1 VITRKTLQFDHPLL
15 KGLAHPCFEAQGAAD
30 GPHLALTAGVHGCE
44 YSSIAAAIRFMR
56 ELDTD
61 ELSGRITCVPIVS
74 MESYL
79 GRSPFV
85 VPVDGKNLNR
95 TFPGDADG
103 SYTQALAY
111 SIRVTLYEPA
121 DAIIDLHGGD
131 MVEALEPFS
140 IYENDKSLDL
150 ALAFGLHYVT
160 RAQSP
165 SGMTISAKDVPSII
179 AEAGGIGQLTQENV
193 ELLVDGT
200 TNALKHLGMLPGDPE
215 PREVEQLG
223 EHLFVYGT
231 HGGWWESRV
240 STGARVREGDPVGVV
255 KDLFGD
261 VIETPVAPK
270 DGVILWQT
278 TSPSI
283 QDKGLLL
290 GLA

>member
-56 ELDTD
+56 ELDPD
-61 ELSGRITCVPIVS
+61 ELSGTITCVPIVS

-103 SYTQALAY
+103 SYTEALAY
-111 SIRVTLYEPA
+111 SIRTTLYEPA

-140 IYENDKSLDL
+140 IYENDQSLDL

-160 RAQSP
+160 RAKAP
-165 SGMTISAKDVPSII
+165 SGMTISATDVPSII
-179 AEAGGIGQLTQENV
+179 AEAGGIGQLTEENV
-193 ELLVDGT
+193 QLLVDGT
-200 TNALKHLGMLPGDPE
+200 TNALKYLKMLPGDPE
-215 PREVEQLG
+215 PRKVEQLT
-223 EHLFVYGT
+223 EHLFVHGT

-240 STGARVREGDPVGVV
+240 STGARVREGETVGVV